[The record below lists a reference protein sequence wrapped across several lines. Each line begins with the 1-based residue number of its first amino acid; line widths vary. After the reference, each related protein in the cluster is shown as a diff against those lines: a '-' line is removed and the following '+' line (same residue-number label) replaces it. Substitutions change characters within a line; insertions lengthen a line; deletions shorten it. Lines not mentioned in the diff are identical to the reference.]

1 MKYVILGCIAFT
13 LFFPTNGYAA
23 DLGFSAQKKV
33 YVGDEFPV
41 AMTLSGGEKTIGT
54 DVILQ
59 YDKDLLEPVRVT
71 QGTSYATYNPVETQR
86 IQAAKGIIVLS
97 GSASV
102 SKPVLATGLFGTV
115 YFRAKK
121 EGMAKISYVYEKGST
136 SKTGVVDVK
145 GKELL
150 TKAPMSVEVFAQKK
164 NIISTVTTWLSE
176 MFRFLPFF
184 AKK

>member
-1 MKYVILGCIAFT
+1 MKYVIIGCIAFA

-33 YVGDEFPV
+33 YVGDEFPI

-59 YDKDLLEPVRVT
+59 YDKDFLEAVRVT
-71 QGTSYATYNPVETQR
+71 QGTSYATYNPVDAQR
-86 IQAAKGIIVLS
+86 VQAAKGVVVLS

-102 SKPVLATGLFGTV
+102 SKPVPATGVFGTV
-115 YFRAKK
+115 YFRPKK
-121 EGMAKISYVYEKGST
+121 EGVAKISYVYEKGST

-145 GKELL
+145 GKDLL
-150 TKAPMSVEVFAQKK
+150 IKAPMSIEVFVQKK
-164 NIISTVTTWLSE
+164 NIMSTVTTWLSE
-176 MFRFLPFF
+176 VFRFLPFF